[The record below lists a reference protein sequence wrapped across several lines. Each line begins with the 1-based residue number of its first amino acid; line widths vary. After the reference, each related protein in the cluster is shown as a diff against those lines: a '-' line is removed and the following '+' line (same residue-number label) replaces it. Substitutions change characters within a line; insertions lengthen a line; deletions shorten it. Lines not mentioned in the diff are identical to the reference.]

1 MLASPKR
8 CSDFHTKLGR
18 IDGIIIHRYTLPNV
32 LMWAKFEMGATEGD
46 DLAGLRIEPLRCYH
60 PPTTQ
65 VPRFNLYLC
74 DGGNNV
80 LAESAGFSPP
90 EERGETGDKYDE
102 NENECDNKDNHLSV
116 HVLLFPLFWLISE
129 I

>member
-1 MLASPKR
+1 MQASPKR
-8 CSDFHTKLGR
+8 SSEFHMIPCR
-18 IDGIIIHRYTLPNV
+18 IDGIKIHCYTLPNV
-32 LMWAKFEMGATEGD
+32 LMWTKFEMGATEGD

-90 EERGETGDKYDE
+90 EERGETDDKNDE

-116 HVLLFPLFWLISE
+116 HVLLSPLFWLISE